1 MAYVATTIWLDQT
14 GTRDSQCY
22 IDLCKIDPYL
32 VSFRDVQKS
41 IDYITKLKDN
51 GHHIILIIS
60 VNELTIQEYVEQLPV
75 ESIYILYNSTM
86 VHAEEIYKCSKIRG
100 IYTERHALCNA
111 LSLLPCIKRQRRDDF
126 QRMDFIVTSLS
137 EDQLQLERSTTDLD
151 QNVLEYLIFKTLRD
165 VLLEETDSSQN
176 EMIAFCRQ
184 KYADS
189 PTDLNNVEEFEEYY
203 QSSVAIF
210 WYTREIFLYRLVN
223 KALRE
228 QDIETIYSLRY
239 FIHHLYQRLQERYAP
254 QQSSCQS
261 MVYRGQLMNN
271 EEFNRKIRNNI
282 GGFFSINSFLSTT
295 ENESLA
301 AVYAGI
307 NNLPETSKEQGVL
320 FKIPIDTNIDK
331 FSYANISNESAL
343 GDAESEVLFT
353 MGVIFRITSVT
364 RDDNANAWSVLL
376 KISDEEETH
385 LHLINSIIKND
396 LMKPYPSLIRLIKF
410 LWNMQYLEQAK
421 HFLLIA
427 LDDTSITSNLN
438 LLSLVYYQLGI
449 IYKLN
454 KQLSEAKSSFKNALN
469 IKYNSGDA
477 SVSLSNIYTNLGTV
491 YENLGDLYEA
501 HICHNQAFQILLNI
515 ETVDQADLA
524 LKYSNI
530 ASVCLKKEYYVE
542 ALNNYKN
549 CLQIELEIYANDD
562 DKKELE
568 IYANDDDKKLLITKN
583 NIGVVYIYLEKY
595 TEAIQY
601 FQEMIETEENSSRN
615 RSTNQNLA
623 LAYWNMACALYRQRQ
638 FEKALEYSEKCQHI
652 LTADLVIIFHE
663 PEAKECQEWIERIR
677 NDCVKQPIQ
686 IRKGYGPEPWR
697 IVHPYRP
704 TFDLD

>member
-1 MAYVATTIWLDQT
+1 
-14 GTRDSQCY
+14 
-22 IDLCKIDPYL
+22 
-32 VSFRDVQKS
+32 
-41 IDYITKLKDN
+41 
-51 GHHIILIIS
+51 
-60 VNELTIQEYVEQLPV
+60 
-75 ESIYILYNSTM
+75 
-86 VHAEEIYKCSKIRG
+86 
-100 IYTERHALCNA
+100 
-111 LSLLPCIKRQRRDDF
+111 
-126 QRMDFIVTSLS
+126 MDFIVTSLS
-137 EDQLQLERSTTDLD
+137 EDQLPLKRSTTDFD
-151 QNVLEYLIFKTLRD
+151 RNVFEYLIFKTLRD
-165 VLLEETDSSQN
+165 VVLEETESSQD

-203 QSSVAIF
+203 ESSVAIF
-210 WYTREIFLYRLVN
+210 WYTRDIFLYRLAN

-239 FIHHLYQRLQERYAP
+239 FIKHLYQRLQERYAS
-254 QQSSCQS
+254 QQPSCQS

-353 MGVIFRITSVT
+353 MGVIFRIILVT
-364 RDDNANAWSVLL
+364 RDDNANTWSVLL

-385 LHLINSIIKND
+385 LHLISPIIKND
-396 LMKPYPSLIRLIKF
+396 LMKPYTSLIRLIKF
-410 LWNMQYLEQAK
+410 LWHMQYLEQAK

-427 LDDTSITSNLN
+427 LNDTSITSNLN

-449 IYKLN
+449 IYKREG
-454 KQLSEAKSSFKNALN
+454 QLSEAKSSFKNALN

-491 YENLGDLYEA
+491 CENIGDLNEA
-501 HICHNQAFQILLNI
+501 HTCHNQAFQILSNF
-515 ETVDQADLA
+515 ETVNQVDLA
-524 LKYSNI
+524 VKYSNM
-530 ASVCLKKEYYVE
+530 ASVCFKKEYYLE

-562 DKKELE
+562 DQ
-568 IYANDDDKKLLITKN
+568 KLLITKN

-623 LAYWNMACALYRQRQ
+623 LAYWNMACALYRQKQ
-638 FEKALEYSEKCQHI
+638 LEQALEYSEKCQHI
-652 LTADLVIIFHE
+652 MTADPVIIFHE
-663 PEAKECQEWIERIR
+663 PEAKQCQEWIERIR

-704 TFDLD
+704 NFDLD